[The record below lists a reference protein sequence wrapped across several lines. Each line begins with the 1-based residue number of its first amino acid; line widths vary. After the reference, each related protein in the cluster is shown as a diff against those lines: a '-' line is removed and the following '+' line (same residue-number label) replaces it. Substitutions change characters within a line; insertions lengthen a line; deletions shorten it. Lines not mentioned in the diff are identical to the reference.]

1 MWGCG
6 EIVTSYIAGGNAY
19 IIATLGSSLAI
30 PQKVKVGLAILLLGA
45 LKITC
50 SCKNY
55 IWMFIA
61 VLFII
66 AKSWRQWK
74 CPLLDKLDYPYSE
87 ILLFNNKMQWTNDIC
102 YSIGEN

>member
-45 LKITC
+45 QKITC
-50 SCKNY
+50 SCKKIYMNVY
-55 IWMFIA
+55 SS
-61 VLFII
+61 II
-66 AKSWRQWK
+66 HNSQKLETMKMSITGQIRLSIQWN
-74 CPLLDKLDYPYSE
+74 
-87 ILLFNNKMQWTNDIC
+87 IIIQQ
-102 YSIGEN
+102 